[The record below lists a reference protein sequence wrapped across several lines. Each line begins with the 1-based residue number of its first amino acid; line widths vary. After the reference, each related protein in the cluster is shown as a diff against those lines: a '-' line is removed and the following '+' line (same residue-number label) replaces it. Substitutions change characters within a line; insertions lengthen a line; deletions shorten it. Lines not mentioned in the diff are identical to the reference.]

1 MWRPRPTR
9 PEDPSLASP
18 IRRLLRPT
26 AALLFALAAACSG
39 SSEHAGHPLAGALI
53 DDAPDG
59 FEHVNGPSG
68 ALDVEGV
75 ANALAYLPRDDVRA
89 ALAETGFRE
98 GYARVWEKPDDPRN
112 FIVAVVL
119 AFSAPTEARE
129 FVDFEVVS
137 LDEIRATIPLP
148 VPEVDDAFGYGF
160 GGDRGRTGA
169 PTFCNLVWFVRA
181 ARAYEVRVCTPSQE
195 DPDLVRKLARTQA
208 RLVET

>member
-9 PEDPSLASP
+9 PEGPSLASP
-18 IRRLLRPT
+18 IQRLLRPA
-26 AALLFALAAACSG
+26 AALFFALAAACSG

-53 DDAPDG
+53 DDAPDR
-59 FEHVNGPSG
+59 FDHVNGPSG

-75 ANALAYLPRDDVRA
+75 ANALAYLPRDEVRT

-98 GYARVWEKPDDPRN
+98 GYARVWERPDDPRH

-119 AFSAPTEARE
+119 AFSEPTEATE

-160 GGDRGRTGA
+160 GGGRGRTGA

-181 ARAYEVRVCTPSQE
+181 ARAFEVRVCTPNQE
-195 DPDLVRKLARTQA
+195 DPQLVRKLARAQA
-208 RLVET
+208 RLAGT